1 MSAVDWRKIVG
12 TVAPGIATALG
23 GPLAGLAV
31 KAIGGAL
38 GLGDGASEEAVA
50 AAVTGANPEQLIAI
64 KQADYLFKVK
74 MRELD
79 VNLDQ
84 ISMQDRDSA
93 RRRESDTKDWAPR
106 VLAAII
112 VLTWASVQWFILR
125 NSVPE
130 DMRELI
136 MRVLGT
142 LDAALMLV
150 LAYYFGS
157 SSSSRQKDDTIEI
170 GRAHV

>member
-1 MSAVDWRKIVG
+1 MSADWKRIVA

-38 GLGDGASEEAVA
+38 GLGDGASEDAVA
-50 AAVTGANPEQLIAI
+50 AAVTGASPDQLLAI
-64 KQADYLFKVK
+64 KQADQAFKVK

-79 VNLDQ
+79 VDLER

-93 RRRESDTKDWAPR
+93 RRREADTKDWAPK

-157 SSSSRQKDDTIEI
+157 SAGSKAKDDIVGAMT
-170 GRAHV
+170 RK

>member
-1 MSAVDWRKIVG
+1 MSADWKRIVA

-38 GLGDGASEEAVA
+38 GLGEGASEDAVA
-50 AAVTGANPEQLIAI
+50 AAVTGASPDQLLAI
-64 KQADYLFKVK
+64 KQADQAFKVK

-79 VNLDQ
+79 VDLER
-84 ISMQDRDSA
+84 IAGQDRDSA
-93 RRRESDTKDWAPR
+93 RRREADTKDWAPR

-125 NSVPE
+125 HSVPE

-157 SSSSRQKDDTIEI
+157 SAGSKAKDDLV
-170 GRAHV
+170 GSMSRK